1 MSLLIIFIV
10 LNIFNVILQ
19 TIKSICTIKC
29 GTLLAAVANAIAYGL
44 YTIVIVYTV
53 CDLPLMLKVII
64 VAAANFIGVYVVKA
78 IEKKMQKDKLWL
90 VKATIPLG
98 KLADSMESYLNEF
111 GISYSR
117 FNLST
122 YAVFDC
128 YCNTQKETAK
138 VTELTKDH
146 HGKNFATENKLMC

>member
-1 MSLLIIFIV
+1 MPLLITFIL
-10 LNIFNVILQ
+10 LNIVNVILQ

-29 GTLLAAVANAIAYGL
+29 GTLLAAVANAVAYGL

-53 CDLPLMLKVII
+53 CELPLMLKVLV

-98 KLADSMESYLNEF
+98 SLAESMESYLKESN
-111 GISYSR
+111 ISYSR
-117 FNLST
+117 INISD
-122 YAVFDC
+122 YAIFDC
-128 YCNTQKETAK
+128 YCDTQKETTR
-138 VTELTKDH
+138 VTELTKEH
-146 HGKNFATENKLMC
+146 HGKNFATENKLIP